1 MLAGGR
7 GINFAQNEFGDP
19 VLPGSRLHGITEDLA
34 TWFPPQAAPYVFTI
48 AGSIDTD
55 ASMIQLETQLQEAI
69 DALASQPPTA
79 EELATARRQ
88 LLDELVYDLE
98 TTEDAAHQ
106 LAYFAGLDAL
116 NVLLEMPGRL
126 AAVAPADISRVA
138 GAYLRP
144 HQRTIGWYLAV
155 QEAVAP
161 PSPGAEAG
169 IAEDE
174 APPASERVSQTA
186 PAARSI
192 APSPP
197 RVLRLTDGVPVIFQ
211 SNPLSSAAFLRVLL
225 SSTQLEI
232 EGAATPNSPVW
243 RHTSLNFRFRP
254 EALRATL
261 AQAWDALGITTYAP
275 PPSAASIEDPAARLA
290 VAFDEVLGVSAPE
303 RTGISA
309 IALVGDLR
317 IEDVLPKL
325 EEAFGDLTP
334 ASSDPLQPR
343 TVPRNLEIELPVA
356 KAQAQLGYVVAAP
369 PPSDSDWFAWR
380 MLLYVLSHGYEGR
393 LGVEAISRRGL
404 VYYIDA
410 QYLSDGTSGRVSL
423 AIGVDPAK
431 LDTMRAL
438 LRETLQGLTD
448 APPTDVELAEA
459 KSHLIGRRL
468 SAAQSNEEVSAALI
482 EEWVGRG
489 RLLSRRGVRGGRERG
504 FVSGSGTGHTHVRS
518 GNDNY
523 RQGGRVMRKTHLR
536 KIGLVLGLLVSMAL
550 VIDCAR
556 TGEDSGRAPVD
567 TAALIFSGGRILTL
581 GEPAIVDAVAVGSGR
596 ILAIGDRAAVEKF
609 RGPATVDYDLSDRVL
624 APAFVDHHVHLLNLG
639 FSLLYR
645 AEPSPT
651 FVDLAGLDSLE
662 KIGDRVE
669 TSTSVL
675 PDGTWILGQSWS
687 QGAWGASE
695 LPTHEVLS
703 TAAPDHPVFFTRG
716 DGHAGWA
723 NHEALAAAGIDAAT
737 PDPPGGV
744 IRRAPDGSPSGVLLE
759 RANELLATIVARAL
773 AGRDPSRLSAGG
785 RCAVGAGRH
794 RGLRRRFSRAARCG
808 RSEPRLRA
816 IPDAPGGSRPR
827 VSVAVA
833 HPPDGPGAELPVL
846 AHRRRPVTLSAA
858 DAAHRRH
865 PRQALH

>member
-1 MLAGGR
+1 MPPPTVEPPQTGVRRIELQGPAGRNRFKVAYRAPSVNDPDYPAFLLLQQVLAGGR

-19 VLPGSRLHGITEDLA
+19 VLPGSRLARHHRRSGNLVST
-34 TWFPPQAAPYVFTI
+34 
-48 AGSIDTD
+48 AGRTLCLHHRRQHRHRRVDD
-55 ASMIQLETQLQEAI
+55 PARTQLQEAI

-106 LAYFAGLDAL
+106 LADFAGLDAL

-174 APPASERVSQTA
+174 APPASERVLQTA
-186 PAARSI
+186 PAARSSR
-192 APSPP
+192 ALAAAGPSPH
-197 RVLRLTDGVPVIFQ
+197 RWSAGDLPVK
-211 SNPLSSAAFLRVLL
+211 PAFLGGLPPRSPVVHPARDRGRRDPQQPRLAPHIAEL
-225 SSTQLEI
+225 QVPSG
-232 EGAATPNSPVW
+232 GAAGNAGASVGC
-243 RHTSLNFRFRP
+243 LGDND
-254 EALRATL
+254 LR
-261 AQAWDALGITTYAP
+261 P
-275 PPSAASIEDPAARLA
+275 PPSAASIEDPAVRLA

-431 LDTMRAL
+431 LDKMRAL

-489 RLLSRRGVRGGRERG
+489 RLLSDEE
-504 FVSGSGTGHTHVRS
+504 F
-518 GNDNY
+518 
-523 RQGGRVMRKTHLR
+523 
-536 KIGLVLGLLVSMAL
+536 A
-550 VIDCAR
+550 
-556 TGEDSGRAPVD
+556 
-567 TAALIFSGGRILTL
+567 
-581 GEPAIVDAVAVGSGR
+581 
-596 ILAIGDRAAVEKF
+596 AAVN
-609 RGPATVDYDLSDRVL
+609 AVSCQDLERVT
-624 APAFVDHHVHLLNLG
+624 
-639 FSLLYR
+639 
-645 AEPSPT
+645 PT
-651 FVDLAGLDSLE
+651 FVAG
-662 KIGDRVE
+662 
-669 TSTSVL
+669 T
-675 PDGTWILGQSWS
+675 
-687 QGAWGASE
+687 
-695 LPTHEVLS
+695 
-703 TAAPDHPVFFTRG
+703 
-716 DGHAGWA
+716 
-723 NHEALAAAGIDAAT
+723 
-737 PDPPGGV
+737 
-744 IRRAPDGSPSGVLLE
+744 
-759 RANELLATIVARAL
+759 TIIVK
-773 AGRDPSRLSAGG
+773 
-785 RCAVGAGRH
+785 
-794 RGLRRRFSRAARCG
+794 
-808 RSEPRLRA
+808 
-816 IPDAPGGSRPR
+816 
-827 VSVAVA
+827 
-833 HPPDGPGAELPVL
+833 GAE
-846 AHRRRPVTLSAA
+846 
-858 DAAHRRH
+858 
-865 PRQALH
+865 